1 MRAPAVGIGDILG
14 QDPLQI
20 ALVKY
25 ENMVQALG
33 PDRSDPALRDCVCSR
48 RSEWRANLGN
58 TKIAHPT
65 IECGTITAVAVM
77 NEETSRS
84 SVPRAAF
91 DHLLRRPRGGRMPR
105 HMNIDNLPTGV
116 MDNDRRPRW
125 LDPASSSHRSML
137 SLISSHEFACEV
149 MKCTSP
155 AEISC
160 SASDK
165 ITNDRLFDVRLVKG
179 APLAMQAVQPR

>member
-1 MRAPAVGIGDILG
+1 MNTWSRHSVLTDLTQRSAMALARGDLNGVRTWAIPRLHT
-14 QDPLQI
+14 
-20 ALVKY
+20 
-25 ENMVQALG
+25 
-33 PDRSDPALRDCVCSR
+33 R
-48 RSEWRANLGN
+48 RSNVGA
-58 TKIAHPT
+58 
-65 IECGTITAVAVM
+65 ITAVAVM

-125 LDPASSSHRSML
+125 LDPASSSHRSIL

-149 MKCTSP
+149 MKYSP